1 MCDRDVEGF
10 SPILTCGQRFL
21 HQSSSLPTLVG
32 GRLEVKQKGSSAL
45 FPPCTLLANLLK
57 HGSAD
62 TKQSRVVPVTGWVA
76 PSDNRVS
83 HKNSKKPEAFPDS
96 GFFFQDLARYAR
108 SGRSS
113 PLLLRR
119 VLRTAMP
126 QQC

>member
-1 MCDRDVEGF
+1 MWSEVH
-10 SPILTCGQRFL
+10 

-83 HKNSKKPEAFPDS
+83 HNKKSKKPEAFPDS
-96 GFFFQDLARYAR
+96 GFFFQDLARYAVR
-108 SGRSS
+108 TLQSA
-113 PLLLRR
+113 LAETCVANCNAAAMLRAALKR
-119 VLRTAMP
+119 AKV
-126 QQC
+126 